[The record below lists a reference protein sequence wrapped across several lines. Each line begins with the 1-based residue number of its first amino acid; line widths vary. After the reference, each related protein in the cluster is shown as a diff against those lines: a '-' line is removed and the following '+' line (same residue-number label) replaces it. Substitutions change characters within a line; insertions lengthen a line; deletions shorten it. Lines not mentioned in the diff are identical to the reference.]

1 MPEAPSKT
9 RKRTRENPEVR
20 RAQILDE
27 AILIVGERGYHGFTI
42 QELAQRCGV
51 SNAGLLYHFP
61 SKDQLFLA
69 MLQAYE
75 KREAIAMAPVVDRAR
90 RGLEHNADSAVDV
103 LDMFRTMVA
112 RGATQPHIGR
122 LYMILQS
129 ETLDPSHPA
138 HASFRARESAVLAL
152 FETLMSPF
160 ADSPKATARQLL
172 ALMDGLALQWL
183 RGGQSFDI
191 VAEWDRAIGILV
203 PRLTNAARRGPL
215 DAAPAP
221 VRP

>member
-1 MPEAPSKT
+1 MSQAPSRV

-27 AILIVGERGYHGFTI
+27 VILIVGERGYHGFTI

-75 KREAIAMAPVVDRAR
+75 KRESAAMAPVVARAQHS
-90 RGLEHNADSAVDV
+90 LEYDEDSAFRV
-103 LDMFRTMVA
+103 LDLFRTMIA
-112 RGATQPHIGR
+112 RSATQPHIGR
-122 LYMILQS
+122 LYMVLQS

-138 HASFRARESAVLAL
+138 HDSFRAREAAVLDL
-152 FETLMSPF
+152 FERLMAPF
-160 ADSPKATARQLL
+160 ADNAAATARQLL

-183 RGGQSFDI
+183 RGGQRFDI
-191 VAEWDRAIGILV
+191 VAEWDRAVAILV
-203 PRLTNAARRGPL
+203 PRLASAATPTEI
-215 DAAPAP
+215 DTSPAP
-221 VRP
+221 VRL